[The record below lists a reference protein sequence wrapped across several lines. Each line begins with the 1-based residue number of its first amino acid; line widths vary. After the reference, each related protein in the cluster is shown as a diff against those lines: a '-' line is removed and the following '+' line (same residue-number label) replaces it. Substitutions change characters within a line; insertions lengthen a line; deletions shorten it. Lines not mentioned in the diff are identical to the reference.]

1 MVWIRLVFLVL
12 VLGIGL
18 KSSAQRAWLMLTDKG
33 DEKNQVDQPVADE
46 YLQSLPETVEVIG
59 TSKWVNAIY
68 SELHGVE
75 VDSLLSLPFIY
86 DVRRPAGLVRTE
98 TRIDTSKVG
107 DANRQLDI
115 MNLKAYHA
123 MGHTGKGVKV
133 GVFDGGFF
141 KVDSFPLFDSLR
153 LQNRIVAHKDFHRD
167 SPLNFREN
175 SHGMSVLSL
184 MAGLQYD
191 SLVGAAPHAS
201 YLLARTEVVFF
212 EKHDEEFYW
221 VRAMEWA
228 DSFDVDI
235 IHSSLGYSTFDTLE
249 GSYSYEDMDGA
260 TTIITQAAEVAA
272 AKGIFVTNS
281 AGNEGDDPWRYITA
295 PCDGEHVL
303 CVGAVDSFG
312 IRANFSSVGP
322 TADGRIKPDV
332 MGMGRRASV
341 LRSDGR
347 IRTGSGTSFSG
358 PLVAGLVAC
367 LKGAHPEASNDQL
380 FRAILMS
387 SSQYESPDTLMGYG
401 IPDAIKADSIL
412 RRMALNTS
420 QLSDKESFRL
430 TKATQKI
437 MSVYLPQPSVV
448 EVRALSGRTVY
459 RGSHDAGDQAFDL
472 GQVAKGIYVV
482 QVITPEALWIKKIN
496 ISVSE

>member
-1 MVWIRLVFLVL
+1 MLLFTLSML
-12 VLGIGL
+12 MGL
-18 KSSAQRAWLMLTDKG
+18 NSSAQRAWIMLTDKG
-33 DEKNQVDQPVADE
+33 QTVVETPEAEIYSEYKDALPQEVQVLGGAR
-46 YLQSLPETVEVIG
+46 
-59 TSKWVNAIY
+59 WVNALY
-68 SELHGVE
+68 VDLHGVDPKNLVE
-75 VDSLLSLPFIY
+75 LPFIY

-98 TRIDTSKVG
+98 TKIDTARVG
-107 DANRQLDI
+107 DANRQLELL
-115 MNLKAYHA
+115 NLKAYHA
-123 MGHTGKGVKV
+123 MGNTGKGVKV

-153 LQNRIVAHKDFHRD
+153 QQNRIVAHKDFHRNA
-167 SPLNFREN
+167 PLNFREN

-221 VRAMEWA
+221 VKAMEWA

-249 GSYSYEDMDGA
+249 GSYTYEDMDGA

-272 AKGIFVTNS
+272 AKGIFITNS

-295 PCDGEHVL
+295 PCDGPNVL

-312 IRANFSSVGP
+312 VRANFSSVGP

-367 LKGAHPEASNDQL
+367 LKGANPEASNDQL

-387 SSQYESPDTLMGYG
+387 SSQYNTPDTLMGYG
-401 IPDAIKADSIL
+401 IPDAVKADSIL
-412 RRMALNTS
+412 KRMALGVANVAV
-420 QLSDKESFRL
+420 EEHF
-430 TKATQKI
+430 
-437 MSVYLPQPSVV
+437 SV
-448 EVRALSGRTVY
+448 VRALQNEITIKTALSGVVRVSNLNGQLIISQSVSEGTQTLKTARVSPGVY
-459 RGSHDAGDQAFDL
+459 
-472 GQVAKGIYVV
+472 
-482 QVITPEALWIKKIN
+482 VIRMITGKTSDIKKIQ
-496 ISVSE
+496 ISPSE